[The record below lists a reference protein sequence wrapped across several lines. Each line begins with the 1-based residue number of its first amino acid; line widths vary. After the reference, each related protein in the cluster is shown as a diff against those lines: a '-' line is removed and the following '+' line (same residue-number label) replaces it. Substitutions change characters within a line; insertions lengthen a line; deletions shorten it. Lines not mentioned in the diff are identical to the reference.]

1 MNYALMIIDVQKAFY
16 KGYAKESMNNACEY
30 INAILPLFRKCKYPI
45 LWIQDEDEEDGVVP
59 GKECFDF
66 IDLLTPEKS
75 EYRIH
80 KKYGNSFNKT
90 ECKKILE
97 EHKTDII
104 VITGYCAENC
114 VLSTYRG
121 ALDLDFLPVILKNG
135 IASGKEE
142 NKEFV
147 ERISNIIS
155 YPVLKKL
162 LEEKT

>member
-1 MNYALMIIDVQKAFY
+1 MQ
-16 KGYAKESMNNACEY
+16 
-30 INAILPLFRKCKYPI
+30 
-45 LWIQDEDEEDGVVP
+45 
-59 GKECFDF
+59 
-66 IDLLTPEKS
+66 
-75 EYRIH
+75 
-80 KKYGNSFNKT
+80 
-90 ECKKILE
+90 KILE
-97 EHKTDII
+97 KHKADII

-162 LEEKT
+162 SEEKI